1 VPRAAVLF
9 LVAAATALAF
19 VVRLV
24 VVAVTRTRWPHVAAG
39 VERWWVWTPV
49 VAVCLVAIWVV
60 PLIGIPATIVGLVL
74 LTRAGTVGSPFRP
87 RR

>member
-1 VPRAAVLF
+1 VAVLF
-9 LVAAATALAF
+9 FVMAATVVAF

-49 VAVCLVAIWVV
+49 AAVCLVAIWLF
-60 PLIGIPATIVGLVL
+60 PPIGIAVTIVGVIL
-74 LTRAGTVGSPFRP
+74 LTRAGTLGSPFRP

>member
-1 VPRAAVLF
+1 VAVFF
-9 LVAAATALAF
+9 LVAAATVAAF

-24 VVAVTRTRWPHVAAG
+24 VVSVTRTRWPQVAAG
-39 VERWWVWTPV
+39 VDRWWVWTPV
-49 VAVCLVAIWVV
+49 VVVCAFAIWVAPV
-60 PLIGIPATIVGLVL
+60 IGVAATIVGLFL